1 MNRLTGLIC
10 GIGLLMCTSTA
21 LAQHQGQQ
29 GGPGHSPSKGNSDD
43 LRDFKRALALQAYP
57 DQANQFKQLAT
68 STQAARKATQELL
81 QLSANAN
88 NHDFAHSAEAVSS
101 AVEQAQADNDKFVS
115 TFTKVQK
122 SELKNLTKKLEKAKS
137 EVSKESKALNPAAA
151 NSDARQIAGVAER
164 LDKALGDFATVQDGF
179 ASEMGIQKDAP
190 PQSQ

>member
-10 GIGLLMCTSTA
+10 GIALLVCTSTA

-29 GGPGHSPSKGNSDD
+29 GGAGRSSGKSNSDD

-57 DQANQFKQLAT
+57 DQASQFKQLAT

-88 NHDFAHSAEAVSS
+88 NHDFAHSTEAVSS
-101 AVEQAQADNDKFVS
+101 AVEEAQADNDKFVS

-137 EVSKESKALNPAAA
+137 EMSKESKALGPAA
-151 NSDARQIAGVAER
+151 SDAKQIAGVAER
-164 LDKALGDFATVQDGF
+164 LDKALSDFATALDGF
-179 ASEMGIQKDAP
+179 ASEMGIQKDVP